1 MPKKSF
7 LTEQQVEVLR
17 LRDLGLTQKAISA
30 KLGTTR
36 ENISIME
43 KRAKV
48 NIERCRETLKEWERI
63 RAPISIKIPKG
74 TDILDIPGI
83 IFDEA
88 DRDEIRVG
96 SNQLEIIATLEREK
110 KNIIKNRLLTGD
122 LEVLVMKDG
131 GLSVY

>member
-1 MPKKSF
+1 MTKSF
-7 LTEQQVEVLR
+7 LTKQQVEVLK
-17 LRDLGLTQKAISA
+17 LRDLGLTQKAISE

-48 NIERCRETLKEWERI
+48 NIERCRETLREWERI
-63 RAPISIKIPKG
+63 KAPIVIKIAKG
-74 TDILDIPGI
+74 TDIFDIPGL
-83 IFDEA
+83 IFEEA
-88 DRDEIRVG
+88 DRNEIRVG

-110 KNIIKNRLLTGD
+110 KEIIRNRLLTGD

-131 GLSVY
+131 TVNV

>member
-1 MPKKSF
+1 MTKSF
-7 LTEQQVEVLR
+7 LTKQQVEVLK
-17 LRDLGLTQKAISA
+17 LRDLGLTQKAISE

-48 NIERCRETLKEWERI
+48 NIERCRETLREWERI
-63 RAPISIKIPKG
+63 KAPIVIKIAKG
-74 TDILDIPGI
+74 TDIFDIPGL
-83 IFDEA
+83 IFEEA
-88 DRDEIRVG
+88 DRNGIRVG

-110 KNIIKNRLLTGD
+110 KEIIRNRLLTGD

-131 GLSVY
+131 AVNV